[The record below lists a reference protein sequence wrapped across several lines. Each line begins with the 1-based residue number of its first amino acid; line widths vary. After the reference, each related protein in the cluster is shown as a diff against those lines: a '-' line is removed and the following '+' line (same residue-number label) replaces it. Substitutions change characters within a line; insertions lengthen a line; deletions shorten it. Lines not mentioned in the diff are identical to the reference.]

1 VEGVWHHEIMES
13 FQDVFSG
20 KSLLLAGEVLI
31 KVGLGVVLGGA
42 VGWERELAGRPAGIR
57 THILVCM
64 GVVIFAESSR
74 YFGGADSSRIAAQ
87 VVTGIGFLGAG
98 TILRSGLS
106 VKGLT
111 TAASIWAVAS
121 IGMAVSVGG
130 AFYWVAIVG
139 TLLCLLTLVG
149 LNRLEEH
156 TKRSDLVVHSKGDS
170 IRLLCE
176 RLQSAGLHVEGVRR
190 RSHGETG
197 EARLS
202 VKGSRTRAM
211 EIALST
217 EGVEE
222 AYWLD

>member
-1 VEGVWHHEIMES
+1 MES
-13 FQDVFSG
+13 FRNVFSPE
-20 KSLLLAGEVLI
+20 SLLLAAEVLI

-74 YFGGADSSRIAAQ
+74 YFGGTDSSRIAAQ

-98 TILRSGLS
+98 TILRSGLN

-111 TAASIWAVAS
+111 TAASIWAVAA

-130 AFYWVAIVG
+130 PFYLVAVVG
-139 TLLCLLTLVG
+139 TLLCLVTLVG
-149 LNRLEEH
+149 LNRFEEH
-156 TKRSDLVVHSKGDS
+156 IKRSDLVVHV
-170 IRLLCE
+170 
-176 RLQSAGLHVEGVRR
+176 AVEGLRSLLENLKAAGIRVESMRQ
-190 RSHGETG
+190 RSHGDVQ

-202 VKGSRTRAM
+202 VKGSKNAIM
-211 EIALST
+211 EIALSV